1 MTSAVCA
8 TATDPDMWFSS
19 GGTRTKAV
27 QLCQTCPV
35 RSHCE
40 EYARALEAGAG
51 VHSRHGV
58 WGGTGAQRRVK
69 DRPEVQPRN
78 ADRTAVIRQLIER
91 GMPPAEIAAHVGVTV
106 RTVYRV
112 KRASQKEVAA

>member
-35 RSHCE
+35 RSYCE
-40 EYARALEAGAG
+40 EYARSLEAGTG
-51 VHSRHGV
+51 VHARHGV
-58 WGGTGAQRRVK
+58 WGGTGAKRRVK
-69 DRPEVQPRN
+69 DRQEVQPRN
-78 ADRTAVIRQLIER
+78 ADRTAVIRRLIER

-106 RTVYRV
+106 RTVFRA
-112 KRASQKEVAA
+112 KRTQREEATA